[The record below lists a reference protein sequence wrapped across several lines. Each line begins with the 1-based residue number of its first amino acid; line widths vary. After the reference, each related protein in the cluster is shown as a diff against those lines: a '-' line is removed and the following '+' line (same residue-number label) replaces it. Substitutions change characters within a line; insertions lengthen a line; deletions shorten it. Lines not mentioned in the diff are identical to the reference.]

1 MEDEALRTEVALFR
15 FGVIGE
21 LVASR
26 LEPGELTELI
36 YQKSNQQWHIP
47 GSHRTRVSAATV
59 RRWLRLYER
68 GGRELSALMPAR
80 RCDRGCSRTVDDE
93 TRGAL
98 IRLRKEQPGWP
109 VWRLVQALAEKQL
122 ITPGTTL
129 SLSTAYRILTQ
140 EKLDSAALHKGAP
153 VDRRRY
159 EAEFPNDIWQ
169 SDITAPW

>member
-15 FGVIGE
+15 FGVISE

-36 YQKSNQQWHIP
+36 YQKSEQHWHIP

-98 IRLRKEQPGWP
+98 IRLRKERQ
-109 VWRLVQALAEKQL
+109 RCKTQL
-122 ITPGTTL
+122 LG
-129 SLSTAYRILTQ
+129 
-140 EKLDSAALHKGAP
+140 
-153 VDRRRY
+153 
-159 EAEFPNDIWQ
+159 
-169 SDITAPW
+169 